1 VGHDA
6 LPPLL
11 DIAPPTLLVQEH
23 GAAKSALMAEK
34 RIDALVAPSDVDGS
48 LRGKARSL
56 PWELARTN
64 HRGGRA
70 DKLSDRCGIGQRL
83 PKCSAK
89 IFVSVA

>member
-23 GAAKSALMAEK
+23 GAEKSALMAEK
-34 RIDALVAPSDVDGS
+34 CIDALVAPSDVDGS

-56 PWELARTN
+56 PCGN
-64 HRGGRA
+64 SRGQAGGA
-70 DKLSDRCGIGQRL
+70 DERIS
-83 PKCSAK
+83 
-89 IFVSVA
+89 